1 MRCRGRVLTRRRA
14 PQSPGATPLHMAAQE
29 GHLERVKLLLQA
41 GANKDA
47 TDKVRERR
55 VGG

>member
-1 MRCRGRVLTRRRA
+1 LRCRGRLLTRRRA